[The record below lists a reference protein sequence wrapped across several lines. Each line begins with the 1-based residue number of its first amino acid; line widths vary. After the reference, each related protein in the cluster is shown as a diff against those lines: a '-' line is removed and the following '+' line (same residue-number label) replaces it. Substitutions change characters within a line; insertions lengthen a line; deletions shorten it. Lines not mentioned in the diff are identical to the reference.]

1 MEIITNKTIEKLKYD
16 LVRDGLISYEDFEKA
31 QEIANSQNIN
41 IGQALINSHLIE
53 EKALLKFLEVKLHI
67 PFVDLEDYTIDT
79 RCLKYIHISDAKKYK
94 MIPLFKIED
103 ELTIAMADPLN
114 LLAIDN
120 VVEDAG
126 CIIAPVI
133 SSEKSILKKIEEYYN
148 TDNTLDVI
156 TTEKNLVEYDWRDVL
171 TQENL
176 SDEHIQK
183 IITAILKQA
192 IYEEIHELFFEN
204 SSQGLNVNFKKN
216 SEIYNTGHIPTI
228 LINSFTSKLKTLSNL
243 DPTISEIPQLGK
255 LIFKV
260 DEMNLIASISAFPT
274 IQGER
279 ISLKIYRPPKKL
291 QEICPDENVRNIIQN
306 VFSQAG
312 IVLVCGSYLSGKT
325 HLIYSILEEIQ
336 SPSKNIM
343 TIESITKYNLTN
355 ISQCELNENIGF
367 SLDKAMRFIDF
378 QSPDIVYFEGINSSK
393 SFEYF
398 TSLVYGNK
406 VLVTEFLAENMADL
420 RTKFQNPEFAN
431 LKRLL
436 SCIIFIHNK
445 NSIEVFD
452 KQSIEK
458 YI

>member
-1 MEIITNKTIEKLKYD
+1 MDIITNKTIEKLKYD
-16 LVRDGLISYEDFEKA
+16 LVRDELISYEDFEKA
-31 QEIANSQNIN
+31 EELANSQNIN
-41 IGQALINSHLIE
+41 IGQALINSGLIDE
-53 EKALLKFLEVKLHI
+53 EKLLQFLELKLHI
-67 PFVDLEDYTIDT
+67 PYVDLDDYSLDS
-79 RCLKYIHISDAKKYK
+79 RCLKYIHLTDAKKYK

-114 LLAIDN
+114 LLAVDN
-120 VVEDAG
+120 VLDDDS
-126 CIIAPVI
+126 ISIAPVI

-156 TTEKNLVEYDWRDVL
+156 TTDKSIQEYDWRDVL

-176 SDEHIQK
+176 SDEHIHK
-183 IITAILKQA
+183 IITAILKQS
-192 IYEEIHELFFEN
+192 IYEDVHELFFEQ
-204 SSQGLNVNFKKN
+204 SAQGLNVNFKKN
-216 SEIYNTGHIPTI
+216 SEIYNTGHISPI
-228 LINSFTSKLKTLSNL
+228 LINSFISKMKSLSNL

-255 LIFKV
+255 LNFKV
-260 DEMNLIASISAFPT
+260 DDINLVASISAFPT

-279 ISLKIYRPPKKL
+279 ISLKIYKPPKKL
-291 QEICPDENVRNIIQN
+291 EEICKDNSMRTTIKNA
-306 VFSQAG
+306 FAHSG
-312 IVLVCGSYLSGKT
+312 IVLVCGPDLSGKT

-336 SPSKNIM
+336 NPSKNIM

-367 SLDKAMRFIDF
+367 SLDKAMRFIEF
-378 QSPDIVYFEGINSSK
+378 QSPDIIYFEGINTSK

-398 TSLVYGNK
+398 TTLVYKNK
-406 VLVTEFLAENMADL
+406 VLITEFLAENMADL
-420 RTKFQNPEFAN
+420 RTKLLNTEYSC
-431 LKRLL
+431 LKQLL

-452 KQSIEK
+452 KSNIEK